1 MKHLQGTGEPRLEF
15 DSDSLFASILTSSG
29 HLFPIEGPQYRPFRF
44 KLDPCKERGDILSWS
59 LYRSKTRCSRASRDA
74 WILNAEALADVRD
87 LEKHPNVSCQDPLIL
102 WSPDSGTNTSTSILS
117 PGKSGQ
123 PERNT
128 ERSHRME
135 ATWQPRNGT
144 PPSDQATDQTQILPH
159 PPP

>member
-87 LEKHPNVSCQDPLIL
+87 LEKHPNVSCQGSLDPLE
-102 WSPDSGTNTSTSILS
+102 PRF
-117 PGKSGQ
+117 
-123 PERNT
+123 RN
-128 ERSHRME
+128 EYEH
-135 ATWQPRNGT
+135 
-144 PPSDQATDQTQILPH
+144 PH
-159 PPP
+159 PITWEIRAARKKY